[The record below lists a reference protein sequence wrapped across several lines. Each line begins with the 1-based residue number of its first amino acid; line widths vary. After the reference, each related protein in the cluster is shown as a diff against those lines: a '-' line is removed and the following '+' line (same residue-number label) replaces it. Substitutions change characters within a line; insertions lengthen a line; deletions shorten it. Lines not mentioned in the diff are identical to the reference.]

1 MQQKI
6 EALAPDEL
14 ARVESQRAWVRDHYD
29 EIVRHHYETVDG
41 KLRLL
46 DTILRS
52 NWINPTETRKLQ
64 CLGITFGD
72 ALAQKMGLVWVAVED
87 AYGRDPALR
96 DEETSIVTFP
106 MTTIS
111 KRVERGETVD
121 VRRLFDAACQSIAR
135 VRASLKGQ

>member
-6 EALAPDEL
+6 EALAPEEV
-14 ARVESQRAWVRDHYD
+14 ARVENERAWVRDHY
-29 EIVRHHYETVDG
+29 EEAVRHHYETVDG

-46 DTILRS
+46 DTIIRS
-52 NWINPTETRKLQ
+52 NWIKPTETRKLQ

-72 ALAQKMGLVWVAVED
+72 ALAQKMGLVCLAVED

-96 DEETSIVTFP
+96 DEETSIIAFP

-121 VRRLFDAACQSIAR
+121 VRGLFDAACQSIAR
-135 VRASLKGQ
+135 LRADLKGR